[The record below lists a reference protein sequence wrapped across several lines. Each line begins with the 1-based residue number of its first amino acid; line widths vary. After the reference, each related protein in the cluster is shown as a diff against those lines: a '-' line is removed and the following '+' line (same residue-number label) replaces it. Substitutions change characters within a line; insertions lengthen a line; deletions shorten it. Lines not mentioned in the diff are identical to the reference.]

1 MMKRNGSAIIGG
13 CVVAIVA
20 GIASCSF
27 PTYEIT
33 VTGGGATTTTTTTGS
48 AGGAGGASAMAS
60 SGSSTTTSTSS
71 GMCLTDGDGDK
82 YISAKCAG
90 GNDCADGDP
99 LANPKGDFHSFPIQ
113 NAPSST
119 LPYDFNC
126 DGKQEYELTT
136 VIDCTIIPCNTTT
149 MGWLAA
155 APACG
160 GSGQYGTCKVGM
172 LSCNPAPQGMQ
183 QQKCR

>member
-33 VTGGGATTTTTTTGS
+33 VTGGGATTTTTGS

-60 SGSSTTTSTSS
+60 SGSSTITSTSS